1 MQHGDE
7 GFLKLPLKTG
17 HCTQMDLEVKADE
30 NKLIIPGSS
39 ARLTSIVSDTRDA
52 RSVINLQVTNT
63 GLAPAFFSV
72 APRECTP
79 RIEDSSNTQK
89 SLIPPM
95 HTNIF
100 TMELALEISHDDYR
114 CSIALINGVGV
125 AVATRDVAIKKNDRC
140 FCVWHCDCVCLGKYS
155 FRRSLRVVKKVNI
168 H

>member
-63 GLAPAFFSV
+63 GLAPAFFSCIDQWS
-72 APRECTP
+72 R
-79 RIEDSSNTQK
+79 SSGRNK
-89 SLIPPM
+89 
-95 HTNIF
+95 
-100 TMELALEISHDDYR
+100 R
-114 CSIALINGVGV
+114 CG
-125 AVATRDVAIKKNDRC
+125 
-140 FCVWHCDCVCLGKYS
+140 YQEE
-155 FRRSLRVVKKVNI
+155 
-168 H
+168 